1 MESRYS
7 LESGR
12 RTSSPLRFRSSFEV
26 RSADPRLAES
36 YRPLGS
42 PRAPISGSLL
52 VDVQRQ
58 HDRTLDQVYT
68 RMELGDR
75 AYQAETASLQ
85 AQVSSLR
92 QQLDLAAVS
101 HARDVESLRKEYE
114 EKIRSETISKETA
127 VTALTAKAQ
136 ETQHS
141 TALESDRCAQ
151 LRREII
157 EEKERQGEVIGKLQ
171 TEQRSIQQE
180 LAYYQ
185 DQKLPS
191 LQAELAR
198 LHDERERLEEDGN
211 RAIALSREQ
220 HNRLITDLQTQIEA
234 REARVRSLEY
244 ESADLRHQ
252 IKVKSEAY
260 ARDIATLQ
268 ETLQSTK
275 DVIDTQERNIARL
288 RLERTEARQDSKE
301 LAREVATFHREV
313 TQAKSEHLSL
323 KSDTRKLERLVYGK
337 GSRRPA
343 SAKAKP
349 TKA

>member
-1 MESRYS
+1 M
-7 LESGR
+7 
-12 RTSSPLRFRSSFEV
+12 
-26 RSADPRLAES
+26 
-36 YRPLGS
+36 
-42 PRAPISGSLL
+42 SGSLL

-75 AYQAETASLQ
+75 AYQVEAASLQ

-92 QQLDLAAVS
+92 QQLDLAALA
-101 HARDVESLRKEYE
+101 HARDVEALRKEYE
-114 EKIRSETISKETA
+114 EKIRTETISKETA

-136 ETQHS
+136 ETQHAS
-141 TALESDRCAQ
+141 ALESDRCAQ
-151 LRREII
+151 IRREII
-157 EEKERQGEVIGKLQ
+157 EEKERQSEVIGKLQ

-198 LHDERERLEEDGN
+198 LHEERERLEEDGS
-211 RAIALSREQ
+211 RAIAMAREQ
-220 HNRLITDLQTQIEA
+220 HSRLITDLQAQLEA
-234 REARVRSLEY
+234 KEARVRSLEY
-244 ESADLRHQ
+244 EAADLRHQ

-268 ETLQSTK
+268 ETLLSTK

-288 RLERTEARQDSKE
+288 RQERTEARQDSKE
-301 LAREVATFHREV
+301 LAREVSAFHREV

-343 SAKAKP
+343 SAKAKS